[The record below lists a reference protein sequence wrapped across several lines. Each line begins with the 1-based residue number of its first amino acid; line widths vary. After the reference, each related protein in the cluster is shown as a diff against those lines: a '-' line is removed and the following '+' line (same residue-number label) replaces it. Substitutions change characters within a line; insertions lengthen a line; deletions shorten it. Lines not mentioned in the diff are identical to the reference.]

1 MITEESNI
9 NIKPRSTLKIG
20 DLAVIHA
27 AVTTKN
33 KFWNTLFY
41 KHWSE
46 FAVLCLRQYFR
57 FNRAIMA
64 SQLWSVFRFNP
75 GFQTMGLLSTLA
87 SICCLL
93 SYNSSNVVDWLKPL
107 SIFIIPFMPFFESP
121 EGLYQLAVIDIE
133 SPLLL
138 AYTGLF
144 ILSSLFHL
152 VTIWI
157 GRGNKSITKRGESW
171 IGLAL
176 SKYMK
181 VDEFLIGMLE
191 VLIVIAMGLSAWKW
205 AGDVHFSIYMLLISL
220 SEASQLI
227 LDKAHQAHTQ
237 SILRA

>member
-1 MITEESNI
+1 
-9 NIKPRSTLKIG
+9 
-20 DLAVIHA
+20 
-27 AVTTKN
+27 
-33 KFWNTLFY
+33 
-41 KHWSE
+41 
-46 FAVLCLRQYFR
+46 
-57 FNRAIMA
+57 
-64 SQLWSVFRFNP
+64 
-75 GFQTMGLLSTLA
+75 
-87 SICCLL
+87 
-93 SYNSSNVVDWLKPL
+93 
-107 SIFIIPFMPFFESP
+107 MPFFESP

-191 VLIVIAMGLSAWKW
+191 VLIVIAMGLSAWRW
-205 AGDVHFSIYMLLISL
+205 AGDIHFGIYMLLISL